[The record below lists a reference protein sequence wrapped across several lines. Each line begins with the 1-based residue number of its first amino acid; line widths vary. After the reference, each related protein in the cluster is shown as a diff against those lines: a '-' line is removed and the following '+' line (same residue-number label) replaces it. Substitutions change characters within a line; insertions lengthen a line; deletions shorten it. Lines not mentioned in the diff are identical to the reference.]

1 MPALQTARSP
11 LPPHRAL
18 LTTHAALAHFADL
31 FARAPLT
38 PVRREWFCTPECLK
52 EYRRLHMAWHIKR
65 GRDPQFQL
73 NLGKTMP
80 EEEIE
85 ALLAG
90 YAASLRA
97 QQQFH
102 ADRRALQ
109 ETVEQGV
116 VSKVPC
122 SRRTE
127 SREAADAPAGS
138 ARGAPIGSVNSVLTE
153 AAPSE

>member
-1 MPALQTARSP
+1 MLQPRSP

-73 NLGKTMP
+73 NIGKTMP

-109 ETVEQGV
+109 EAVEQGV
-116 VSKVPC
+116 VFKVPA
-122 SRRTE
+122 SSE

-138 ARGAPIGSVNSVLTE
+138 ARGAPIGGVNSVLTE

>member
-11 LPPHRAL
+11 LPLHRAL

-38 PVRREWFCTPECLK
+38 PVRREWFCTPKCLK

-73 NLGKTMP
+73 NIGKTMP

-109 ETVEQGV
+109 EAVEQGV
-116 VSKVPC
+116 VFKVPA
-122 SRRTE
+122 SSE

-138 ARGAPIGSVNSVLTE
+138 ARGAPIGGVNSVLTE

>member
-102 ADRRALQ
+102 SVVLISWHQINTSITSAARFTSAWRDRSCIRTQ
-109 ETVEQGV
+109 
-116 VSKVPC
+116 C
-122 SRRTE
+122 SLLLLLRL
-127 SREAADAPAGS
+127 A
-138 ARGAPIGSVNSVLTE
+138 V
-153 AAPSE
+153 